1 VRNRILDVLRFGT
14 PIDERYQ
21 SIFGHEKQRR
31 SVEPVTN
38 FVILSEA
45 KNLVIS
51 SGSAAMM
58 IRDVSLRST

>member
-1 VRNRILDVLRFGT
+1 MFCVLGLPWQASTEAHLKKKTTLKR
-14 PIDERYQ
+14 
-21 SIFGHEKQRR
+21 
-31 SVEPVTN
+31 VEPLTN